1 MIYSKRKN
9 NNIRESYKKSY
20 LYETNSK
27 KPNLT
32 TNKEPIDYSKI
43 SDIYKYTYE
52 DYFPIILTFNTKE
65 LFQNEIEKIALN
77 FLNNN
82 FTAQELRSSFI
93 KISIKKIKEELY
105 NKINKD
111 YSFLKESLNN
121 LKKCPQKINYLSHF
135 RKHCN
140 KTEGIAYHLCDDGGV
155 GKFIEIKSKLSYK
168 KNTIDYVLCEKCKH
182 CYEKNFIKMYCN
194 NCKKNYYSEILKEN
208 EDVNCLP
215 ATWDNYH
222 CGTRIKEIM

>member
-32 TNKEPIDYSKI
+32 TNKDPIDYSKI

-82 FTAQELRSSFI
+82 FTAQELRTPFI
-93 KISIKKIKEELY
+93 KISIKK
-105 NKINKD
+105 N
-111 YSFLKESLNN
+111 
-121 LKKCPQKINYLSHF
+121 
-135 RKHCN
+135 
-140 KTEGIAYHLCDDGGV
+140 
-155 GKFIEIKSKLSYK
+155 
-168 KNTIDYVLCEKCKH
+168 
-182 CYEKNFIKMYCN
+182 
-194 NCKKNYYSEILKEN
+194 
-208 EDVNCLP
+208 
-215 ATWDNYH
+215 
-222 CGTRIKEIM
+222 

>member
-1 MIYSKRKN
+1 MIYTKTKY
-9 NNIRESYKKSY
+9 NNIRPSNKKNY
-20 LYETNSK
+20 LYEINSK
-27 KPNLT
+27 HALT

-52 DYFPIILTFNTKE
+52 DYFPTILTFNNKE
-65 LFQNEIEKIALN
+65 LFENEIEKIALN

-111 YSFLKESLNN
+111 YSFLNESLNY
-121 LKKCPQKINYLSHF
+121 LKKYPQKISYLSHF

-140 KTEGIAYHLCDDGGV
+140 KTDSIASHLCNDGKI
-155 GKFIEIKSKLSYK
+155 GKFIEIKSKFSYK
-168 KNTIDYVLCEKCKH
+168 K
-182 CYEKNFIKMYCN
+182 
-194 NCKKNYYSEILKEN
+194 IL
-208 EDVNCLP
+208 
-215 ATWDNYH
+215 
-222 CGTRIKEIM
+222 